1 MADVRSILGVQA
13 GAGGGSSASS
23 SSSSSSAAAASS
35 SAQPK
40 QKKSKGKKK
49 GGAGGG
55 GRGRGGAGRAG
66 GGLSSS
72 TGGVNRSAAR
82 KNFGLASSEQL
93 APLVYTAPYQ
103 RKSTKRKIAPS
114 KRWLWKE
121 YRNSARPDNVKLK
134 HWTRVDIDTQTVD
147 YPYSRFNV
155 GIVVPYGRTTDS
167 SSASAGGGG
176 GAGGA
181 GSKKNQRYTVEEY
194 AQFLQDPAWTKAETD
209 YLFDLVE
216 RYDMRWPVVADRFDF
231 QKAQAAAAEAAAAA
245 AATAAASSTVGV
257 TTRRAAAPE
266 LSVDTNNTAGSSVGG
281 PAGSDRTEEDLK
293 RRVFDVLVRLNR
305 ARNPN
310 GTVEHLLYDYEY
322 AVYVVD

>member
-13 GAGGGSSASS
+13 G
-23 SSSSSSAAAASS
+23 SSSSSAAASS
-35 SAQPK
+35 SAQAKPK
-40 QKKSKGKKK
+40 KNKGKK
-49 GGAGGG
+49 GGG
-55 GRGRGGAGRAG
+55 SGSRGVGRAG
-66 GGLSSS
+66 SLSSS
-72 TGGVNRSAAR
+72 IGGVNRSAAR

-167 SSASAGGGG
+167 SSASAGGAAS
-176 GAGGA
+176 AGG
-181 GSKKNQRYTVEEY
+181 KKNQRYTAEEY
-194 AQFLQDPAWTKAETD
+194 AQFLQDPAWTKDETD

-216 RYDMRWPVVADRFDF
+216 RYDMRWPVIADRFDF
-231 QKAQAAAAEAAAAA
+231 QTAQAAAAEAAAA
-245 AATAAASSTVGV
+245 TAALSSGGV
-257 TTRRAAAPE
+257 STRRAAAPD
-266 LSVDTNNTAGSSVGG
+266 LSVDTNAAGSSGVPG
-281 PAGSDRTEEDLK
+281 ALDRTEEDLK
-293 RRVFDVLVRLNR
+293 KRVFDVLVRLNR

-322 AVYVVD
+322 AVYVD